1 MPALGMPLLSPLM
14 PVPTS
19 CLALRRAS
27 FFCLHVLLLV
37 AVAFAQRPPNGGP
50 AIGKVY
56 GRVLDGS
63 TNAPA
68 EYATIT
74 LRRLADDS
82 IVGGNIAKAN
92 GDFMVD
98 GLRPGRFRITV
109 SFIGYTPLQQEV
121 ALTREKPEKD
131 LGNLRI
137 EPDATILRDATVT
150 GEKNRM
156 QLQVDRRVYN
166 VDKDI
171 AARGGNATDVMKNVP
186 GLSVDVEGNVTMRS
200 ATPQILV
207 DGRPSLLQLEQIP
220 AEEIDRIE
228 VITNPGVA
236 FDANSTGGIV
246 NVVLK
251 KSTKPGYTGQLQAG
265 IGTSGRYSLGGNLQV
280 KEGAFT
286 FSISGNGNINDN
298 NTDQRSRREDF
309 ANGETIST
317 FDQSGESASKRLMYS
332 GRFGVDYAVTNRNT
346 ITLSAGL
353 NSRGFNTTEH
363 QSFTNANGL
372 GLSTGSGTQTNE
384 QENNGYNA
392 SGSLGFKRK
401 SPKQGKEWTADLNW
415 NLSDRSSDSRYGRYG
430 YDPGGA
436 LLPENPVLQHNIGGT
451 QGQQWT
457 FQFDAQDPRNDS
469 TRFEYGFKSSMKQE
483 DNQIGVFFD
492 SAGVE
497 VPDTALSSD
506 QKVTDIINAIYFNWQ
521 HKLGP
526 HWTLQAGLRVEQTWF
541 EAERNGSPSVSI
553 RYPDGGNDLQKALF
567 PAIYLSRKWNN
578 TRELQ
583 FNVSRKIN
591 RPNHWQVMP
600 FVMFSDSRSF
610 RIGNPSL
617 GPELMEIGELNHL
630 LPFGER
636 HTWLTSVFV
645 KHTSDVITSYV
656 YTSPSDSSIL
666 ISTFANGDDSWTY
679 GWENTVKWEPLK
691 GTQFTLS
698 GTVQYVEVGLGG
710 GAYRNSGWV
719 PNGKVALNQKL
730 PKQWGV
736 QINAEYEGERP
747 IPQGE
752 QLAQW
757 GVDASVSK
765 DFGKQL
771 STSLSVNDIFFSRR
785 WGTRYETADFTQES
799 WRRREQRFLR
809 FTITWRFGQQDAS
822 LFRRKG
828 QQQRSE
834 PGGGGEGE
842 GF

>member
-1 MPALGMPLLSPLM
+1 M
-14 PVPTS
+14 PVHTHS
-19 CLALRRAS
+19 FALRRGS
-27 FFCLHVLLLV
+27 LLVLQLLLL
-37 AVAFAQRPPNGGP
+37 AANAFGQRPSNGGP
-50 AIGKVY
+50 PMGKVY

-74 LRRLADDS
+74 VRRLADDS

-92 GDFMVD
+92 GDFMVE
-98 GLRPGRFRITV
+98 GLRAGRFRITV

-121 ALTREKPEKD
+121 ALTRELPEQD

-137 EPDATILRDATVT
+137 QPDATVLKDAKVT
-150 GEKNRM
+150 GDKNRM

-200 ATPQILV
+200 STPQILV

-220 AEEIDRIE
+220 AEEIDRVE

-236 FDANSTGGIV
+236 FDANTTGGIV

-251 KSTKPGYTGQLQAG
+251 KTTKPGYTGQLQAG
-265 IGTSGRYSLGGNLQV
+265 IGTNGRYSLGGNLQV
-280 KEGAFT
+280 KEGPLT
-286 FSISGNGNINDN
+286 FNLGYNGNINDN
-298 NTDQRSRREDF
+298 TTDQRSSREDRS
-309 ANGETIST
+309 NGEPIGAFNQT
-317 FDQSGESASKRLMYS
+317 GESQSQRLMHG
-332 GRFGVDYAVTNRNT
+332 GRMGVEYAITNRST
-346 ITLSAGL
+346 ITLGGGF
-353 NSRGFNTTEH
+353 NRRGFNTIDD
-363 QSFTNANGL
+363 QSFTNTDGIGAT
-372 GLSTGSGTQTNE
+372 TGNGTQHNV
-384 QENNGYNA
+384 QENGGYNM
-392 SGSLGFKRK
+392 SGALGFRRK
-401 SPKQGKEWTADLNW
+401 SPKQGREWTADLNW
-415 NLSDRSSDSRYGRYG
+415 NLSDRASDSRFDRYS
-430 YDPGGA
+430 YDAGGV
-436 LLPENPVLQHNIGGT
+436 LLENNPVVQHNTGGT

-469 TRFEYGFKSSMKQE
+469 TRFEYGLKSSMKQE
-483 DNQIGVFFD
+483 DNQLEVFFRD
-492 SAGVE
+492 NATGVE
-497 VPDTALSSD
+497 VPDTALSSN

-521 HKLGP
+521 HRVST
-526 HWTLQAGLRVEQTWF
+526 HWTVQAGLRVEQTWF

-553 RYPDGGNDLQKALF
+553 RYPDGTDDILKALF
-567 PAIYLSRKWNN
+567 PAIYVSRKWDN
-578 TRELQ
+578 TREFQ

-645 KHTSDVITSYV
+645 KHTSNVITSYV
-656 YTSPSDSSIL
+656 YTSPSDSTIL

-679 GWENTVKWEPLK
+679 GWENTVKWEPVK

-698 GTVQYVEVGLGG
+698 GTLQYIEVGLGDG
-710 GAYRNSGWV
+710 TFSNSGWV
-719 PNGKVALNQKL
+719 PNGKAALNQKL

-736 QINAEYEGERP
+736 QINAEYEGARP

-752 QLAQW
+752 QLEQW
-757 GVDASVSK
+757 GVDAAVSK
-765 DFGKQL
+765 DFGKRL
-771 STSLSVNDIFFSRR
+771 STSLSVNDIFFTRR
-785 WGTRYETADFTQES
+785 WGTRYETPEFTQES
-799 WRRREQRFLR
+799 WRRREQRFVR
-809 FTITWRFGQQDAS
+809 FTLTWRFGQQDAS
-822 LFRRKG
+822 FFRRKG
-828 QQQRSE
+828 QQQRGE
-834 PGGGGEGE
+834 PGGSGEGE

>member
-1 MPALGMPLLSPLM
+1 MLLHKPFPALWR
-14 PVPTS
+14 V
-19 CLALRRAS
+19 
-27 FFCLHVLLLV
+27 VLLLPLLLIGG
-37 AVAFAQRPPNGGP
+37 AYYAQRPPQNGP
-50 AIGKVY
+50 AIGKLY
-56 GRVLDGS
+56 GKVMDGA
-63 TNAPA
+63 TNTPA
-68 EYATIT
+68 EYATVT
-74 LRRLADDS
+74 VRRLIGDS
-82 IVGGNIAKAN
+82 IVGGSIAKTN
-92 GDFMVD
+92 GDFMVE
-98 GLRPGRFRITV
+98 GLRFGRFKVTV
-109 SFIGYTPLQQEV
+109 SFIGYAPLEQEV
-121 ALTREKPEKD
+121 TLGREQPEKD

-137 EPDATILRDATVT
+137 QPDATLLRDAKVT

-186 GLSVDVEGNVTMRS
+186 GLSVDVEGNVTMRNY
-200 ATPQILV
+200 TPQILV

-228 VITNPGVA
+228 VITNPGVT
-236 FDANSTGGIV
+236 FDASSTGGIV

-251 KSTKPGYTGQLQAG
+251 KTTKPGYTGQLQAG
-265 IGTSGRYSLGGNLQV
+265 VGTNGRYSLGGNLQV
-280 KEGAFT
+280 KEGPLT
-286 FSISGNGNINDN
+286 FNISGNGNINDSK
-298 NTDQRSRREDF
+298 TDQRSSRTDR
-309 ANGETIST
+309 ANGETIT
-317 FDQSGESASKRLMYS
+317 GFDQEGESNSTRRMYG
-332 GRFGVDYAVTNRNT
+332 GRFGVDYALTNRSTVT
-346 ITLSAGL
+346 IGGGF
-353 NSRGFNTTEH
+353 NSRGFNTTDD
-363 QSFTNANGL
+363 QAYTNSDGF
-372 GLSTGSGTQTNE
+372 GSTTNSGTQANM
-384 QENNGYNA
+384 QENDGYNMN
-392 SGSLGFKRK
+392 GSLGFRRK

-415 NLSDRSSDSRYGRYG
+415 NLSDRSSDSRYERYG
-430 YDPGGA
+430 YDAGGV
-436 LLPENPVLQHNIGGT
+436 LLPGNPVLQHNIGGT

-469 TRFEYGFKSSMKQE
+469 TRLEYGFKSSMKQE
-483 DNQIGVFFD
+483 DNRIGVFFD
-492 SAGVE
+492 SAGAE

-521 HKLGP
+521 HKLSE
-526 HWTLQAGLRVEQTWF
+526 HWTVQTGLRVEQTWF
-541 EAERNGSPSVSI
+541 EAERNGSPSVSF
-553 RYPDGGNDLQKALF
+553 RYPDGGNDLLKAVF
-567 PAIYLSRKWNN
+567 PAIYVSRKWDDG
-578 TRELQ
+578 REFQ

-610 RIGNPSL
+610 RIGNPAL
-617 GPELMEIGELNHL
+617 GPELMEIAEMNHL

-636 HTWLTSVFV
+636 HTWLTSVFA

-656 YTSPSDSSIL
+656 YPSPSDSSIL
-666 ISTFANGDDSWTY
+666 VSTFVNGDDSWTY

-698 GTVQYVEVGLGG
+698 GTLQYLEVGLGD
-710 GAYRNSGWV
+710 GAYSNSGWV
-719 PNGKVALNQKL
+719 VNGKAALNQKL
-730 PKQWGV
+730 PKQWGA
-736 QINAEYEGERP
+736 QLNAEYEGARP

-752 QLAQW
+752 QLEQW
-757 GVDASVSK
+757 GMDASVSK

-771 STSLSVNDIFFSRR
+771 STSLSVNDIFFTRR

-828 QQQRSE
+828 QQQRGE
-834 PGGGGEGE
+834 PGGSEGE

>member
-1 MPALGMPLLSPLM
+1 MPSHTLSAALQRGAVILFLLFLAAA
-14 PVPTS
+14 VPY
-19 CLALRRAS
+19 
-27 FFCLHVLLLV
+27 
-37 AVAFAQRPPNGGP
+37 AQRPPNGGP
-50 AIGKVY
+50 PIGRLYGKVI
-56 GRVLDGS
+56 DDA
-63 TNAPA
+63 TNTPA
-68 EYATIT
+68 EYATVT
-74 LRRLADDS
+74 VRRVLDDS
-82 IVGGNIAKAN
+82 IVGGSIAKAN
-92 GDFMVD
+92 GDFMVE
-98 GLRPGRFRITV
+98 GLRPGRFKVTV
-109 SFIGYTPLQQEV
+109 SFIGYSSLVQEL
-121 ALTREKPEKD
+121 ALSREQPEKD

-137 EPDATILRDATVT
+137 QPDATVLKDAKVT

-171 AARGGNATDVMKNVP
+171 AARGGNATDVMKNIP

-200 ATPQILV
+200 SAPQILV
-207 DGRPSLLQLEQIP
+207 DGRPSLLQMEQIP

-265 IGTSGRYSLGGNLQV
+265 IGTSGRYSSGGNLQV

-286 FSISGNGNINDN
+286 FNLSGNGNLNDN
-298 NTDQRSRREDF
+298 TTDQRSNRKDF
-309 ANGETIST
+309 ANGETISA
-317 FDQSGESASKRLMYS
+317 FDQSGESATKRLMYN
-332 GRFGVDYAVTNRNT
+332 GRFGVDYAITNRNT
-346 ITLSAGL
+346 IMLSAGL
-353 NSRGFNTTEH
+353 NSRGFNTTER
-363 QSFTNANGL
+363 QSFANTDGL
-372 GLSTGSGTQTNE
+372 GLTTSNGTQTNE
-384 QENNGYNA
+384 QENDGYNV

-415 NLSDRSSDSRYGRYG
+415 NLSDRNSDSRYARYG
-430 YDPGGA
+430 YDAAGA
-436 LLPENPVLQHNIGGT
+436 LLPENPVLQHNTGGT
-451 QGQQWT
+451 EGQQWT

-483 DNQIGVFFD
+483 DNRIGVFFD

-506 QKVTDIINAIYFNWQ
+506 QKVTDIVNAIYFNWQ
-521 HKLGP
+521 HKLSE
-526 HWTLQAGLRVEQTWF
+526 HWTVQAGLRVEQTWF
-541 EAERNGSPSVSI
+541 EAERNGNPSVSI
-553 RYPDGGNDLQKALF
+553 HYPDGGNDLLKAIF
-567 PAIYLSRKWNN
+567 PAIYLSRKWDN

-636 HTWLTSVFV
+636 HTWLTSVFA
-645 KHTSDVITSYV
+645 KHTSDVITSFV
-656 YTSPSDSSIL
+656 YTSPSDSTIL
-666 ISTFANGDDSWTY
+666 ISTFVNGDDSWTY

-698 GTVQYVEVGLGG
+698 GTVQYVEVGLGD
-710 GAYRNSGWV
+710 GAYSNSGWV

-730 PKQWGV
+730 PKQWGM

-752 QLAQW
+752 QLEQW
-757 GVDASVSK
+757 GVDAAVSK
-765 DFGKQL
+765 DFGKQW
-771 STSLSVNDIFFSRR
+771 STSLSVNDIFFTRR

-809 FTITWRFGQQDAS
+809 LNITWRFGQQDAS

-828 QQQRSE
+828 QQQRNE
-834 PGGGGEGE
+834 PGNGGEGE